1 MRLVTF
7 APSAPAAAR
16 VGVLDGSDVVD
27 LTAACR
33 SYVAKPR
40 HRLQP
45 VRPPAPPRQG
55 QITRKAAS
63 SRGQPAARLGPMASH
78 VQAGW

>member
-55 QITRKAAS
+55 QITRNS
-63 SRGQPAARLGPMASH
+63 SYLRHPGAHGQDMTMVPRVKP
-78 VQAGW
+78 